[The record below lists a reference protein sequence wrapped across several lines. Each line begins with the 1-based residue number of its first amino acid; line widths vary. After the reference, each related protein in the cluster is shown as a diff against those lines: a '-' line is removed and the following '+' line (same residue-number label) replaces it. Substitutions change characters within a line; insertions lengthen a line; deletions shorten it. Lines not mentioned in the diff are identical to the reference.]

1 MYYVQ
6 CTLLH
11 VKRYDQVLS
20 EPQVNRNNLL
30 HITCYV
36 TMYKVS
42 FNGHVPV
49 SNNGFEKGIDAL

>member
-6 CTLLH
+6 CTVLH

-20 EPQVNRNNLL
+20 EPQGNRNNLL

-49 SNNGFEKGIDAL
+49 SNNGY